1 MFSIYVLWLLIFL
14 LVLLL
19 FKLLNLEKNYLIC
32 LLITI
37 FIVLFVANLDLA
49 MKATVDGVKLV
60 IVAILPT
67 TFPFSVICNL
77 LVCYDGISLYSK
89 FLGPLFCKPLGLSKN
104 CSFPLSAS
112 FLCGYPLGAKYC
124 YDSYDLGY
132 INKSEYERLLNIA
145 TNAGPIFILGAISIS
160 MLNDIKLGYIL
171 LIANYLSI
179 LIIGFF
185 TKKKDYKSK
194 IILKEPNINNEV
206 FGTNLKK
213 SIDDALSTTLNVG
226 AFVILFS
233 VVIAIIE
240 NSSSFTTF
248 ITTLENL
255 INLPKGIL
263 YNLILGSIEFT
274 NGCKLISTS
283 NLSIHLK
290 LSLIS
295 FILSFSSLSVIGQVS
310 SIISKSNP
318 NMKKYIF
325 YKFIQGLISFFITFI
340 SSNLLLKSY
349 SVSTKPIGNFPNLNI
364 IYKLF
369 FPIFIFMI
377 ISLLFQ
383 MLYCK
388 YKKLHSSK
396 F

>member
-1 MFSIYVLWLLIFL
+1 MFNIYILWLLIFL
-14 LVLLL
+14 LVVLL
-19 FKLLNLEKNYLIC
+19 FKLLNLKRNYSIC
-32 LLITI
+32 LFITI

-49 MKATVDGVKLV
+49 MKAAVDGVKLV

-77 LVCYDGISLYSK
+77 LICYDGISLYSK
-89 FLGPLFCKPLGLSKN
+89 ILGPLFCKPLGLSKN

-124 YDSYDLGY
+124 YDSYSLGY
-132 INKSEYERLLNIA
+132 INKNEYERLLNIA

-179 LIIGFF
+179 LIIGLF
-185 TKKKDYKSK
+185 TRRKVYKSET
-194 IILKEPNINNEV
+194 ILTQPKVNNEV
-206 FGTNLKK
+206 FGTNLRK
-213 SIDDALSTTLNVG
+213 SIDDAVSTTLNVG
-226 AFVILFS
+226 AFVVLFS
-233 VVIAIIE
+233 VVIAIIKN
-240 NSSSFTTF
+240 NSNFTTF
-248 ITTLENL
+248 IMTLESL
-255 INLPKGIL
+255 VNLPKGVL
-263 YNLILGSIEFT
+263 YNFILGSIEFT
-274 NGCKLISTS
+274 NGCKLISVS

-295 FILSFSSLSVIGQVS
+295 FILSFSSLSVIGQVT

-349 SVSTKPIGNFPNLNI
+349 TVSTKPIEGFLNLNI
-364 IYKLF
+364 LYKLF
-369 FPIFIFMI
+369 FPIFIFLI
-377 ISLLFQ
+377 ILLLFQ
-383 MLYCK
+383 VLYFR
-388 YKKLHSSK
+388 YKRLHSSK
-396 F
+396 L

>member
-1 MFSIYVLWLLIFL
+1 MFSIYILWLLIFL

-19 FKLLNLEKNYLIC
+19 FKILNLKKNYLVC
-32 LLITI
+32 LFITV
-37 FIVLFVANLDLA
+37 FIVLFVANLNLA
-49 MKATVDGVKLV
+49 MKAAVDGVKLV

-77 LVCYDGISLYSK
+77 LICYDGITLYSK
-89 FLGPLFCKPLGLSKN
+89 VLGPLFCKPLGLSKN

-124 YDSYDLGY
+124 YDSYSLGY
-132 INKSEYERLLNIA
+132 INKKEYERLLNIA
-145 TNAGPIFILGAISIS
+145 TNAGPIFILGAIAIS
-160 MLNDIKLGYIL
+160 MLNDVKLGYVL

-185 TKKKDYKSK
+185 TRKKAYESQVFLNQPK
-194 IILKEPNINNEV
+194 INNDIL
-206 FGTNLKK
+206 GTNLKK

-226 AFVILFS
+226 AFVVLFS
-233 VVIAIIE
+233 VVIAIIKD
-240 NSSSFTTF
+240 NSTFAAF
-248 ITTLENL
+248 ITLLENL
-255 INLPKGIL
+255 VNLPKGLL
-263 YNLILGSIEFT
+263 YNLILGSVEFT
-274 NGCKLISTS
+274 NGCKLISIS
-283 NLSIHLK
+283 DLSIHLK

-295 FILSFSSLSVIGQVS
+295 FILSFSSLSVIGQVT

-318 NMKKYIF
+318 NMKKYVL

-340 SSNLLLKSY
+340 CSNLLLKSY
-349 SVSTKPIGNFPNLNI
+349 TVSTKPIGDFLNLNI

-377 ISLLFQ
+377 ILLLFQ
-383 MLYCK
+383 IFYCK
-388 YKKLHSSK
+388 YKRLHSSK

>member
-1 MFSIYVLWLLIFL
+1 MFSIYILWLLIFL
-14 LVLLL
+14 LIILL
-19 FKLLNLEKNYLIC
+19 FKLLNLKKNYLMC
-32 LLITI
+32 LFITI

-49 MKATVDGVKLV
+49 MKAAVDGVKLV

-77 LVCYDGISLYSK
+77 LICYDGISLYSK
-89 FLGPLFCKPLGLSKN
+89 ILGPIFCKPLGLSKN

-124 YDSYDLGY
+124 YDSYTLGY
-132 INKSEYERLLNIA
+132 INKKEYERLLNIA
-145 TNAGPIFILGAISIS
+145 TNAGPIFILGAVSIS

-179 LIIGFF
+179 LIIGIF
-185 TKKKDYKSK
+185 TKRKKYKSQA
-194 IILKEPNINNEV
+194 ILNEPKMSNEN
-206 FGTNLKK
+206 FGANLRK
-213 SIDDALSTTLNVG
+213 SIDDALATTLNVG
-226 AFVILFS
+226 AFVVLFS
-233 VVIAIIE
+233 VVIAIIK
-240 NSSSFTTF
+240 NNSSFTNF
-248 ITTLENL
+248 ITDLENL

-263 YNLILGSIEFT
+263 YNSILGSIEFT
-274 NGCKLISTS
+274 NGCKLISAS

-318 NMKKYIF
+318 NMKKYIL
-325 YKFIQGLISFFITFI
+325 YKFIQGFISFFITFI
-340 SSNLLLKSY
+340 FSNLLLKSY
-349 SVSTKPIGNFPNLNI
+349 TVSSKPIEYFLNLNI
-364 IYKLF
+364 LYKLLY
-369 FPIFIFMI
+369 PIFIFMI
-377 ISLLFQ
+377 ILLLFQ
-383 MLYCK
+383 ILYFR
-388 YKKLHSSK
+388 YKRLHSSK

>member
-1 MFSIYVLWLLIFL
+1 MFSIYILWLLIFL
-14 LVLLL
+14 SVLLL
-19 FKLLNLEKNYLIC
+19 FKILNLKKNYLIC
-32 LLITI
+32 LFITI
-37 FIVLFVANLDLA
+37 FILFFIANLDLA
-49 MKATVDGVKLV
+49 MTAAVDGVKLV

-77 LVCYDGISLYSK
+77 LICYDGISLYSK
-89 FLGPLFCKPLGLSKN
+89 ILGPLFCKPLGLSKN

-124 YDSYDLGY
+124 YDSYNLGY
-132 INKSEYERLLNIA
+132 INRTEYEKLLNIA
-145 TNAGPIFILGAISIS
+145 TNAGPIFILGAIAIA

-185 TKKKDYKSK
+185 TTRKSSK
-194 IILKEPNINNEV
+194 SQSFIIQPKINNEV
-206 FGTNLKK
+206 FGTNLKN

-233 VVIAIIE
+233 VIIAIIK

-248 ITTLENL
+248 ITFLENL
-255 INLPKGIL
+255 INLPNGLL
-263 YNLILGSIEFT
+263 YNLLLGSIEFT

-295 FILSFSSLSVIGQVS
+295 FILSFSSLSVIGQVT

-318 NMKKYIF
+318 NMKKYIL

-340 SSNLLLKSY
+340 CSNLLLKSY
-349 SVSTKPIGNFPNLNI
+349 TVSTKPIGNFLNLNI
-364 IYKLF
+364 IYKL
-369 FPIFIFMI
+369 IFQISIFMI
-377 ISLLFQ
+377 ILLLLQ
-383 MLYCK
+383 IVYCT